1 MFDYAVIEN
10 FVPSNMSNTIKDKLL
25 ASNHWEYMDCTI
37 NINKD
42 SIDLADSNIRNTHQ
56 FMQLAY
62 GENGPC
68 SYVYSELAKPVLWML
83 EAKTGLNITSVQR
96 IKANLLTPNGSTVE
110 HYNPPHIDHTS
121 DQYLSMVYYVND
133 SDGDTRIFDH
143 TFNDG
148 CYDMK
153 MICSNTPKQGN
164 AIIFPSTRFHCSSNP
179 IDTSARVVLNMVFT
193 VTSESLLQM
202 HQVMEISTE

>member
-42 SIDLADSNIRNTHQ
+42 SIDPADSNIRNTHQ

-62 GENGPC
+62 GENGAC

-110 HYNPPHIDHTS
+110 HYNPPHID
-121 DQYLSMVYYVND
+121 V
-133 SDGDTRIFDH
+133 
-143 TFNDG
+143 
-148 CYDMK
+148 
-153 MICSNTPKQGN
+153 
-164 AIIFPSTRFHCSSNP
+164 
-179 IDTSARVVLNMVFT
+179 SAL
-193 VTSESLLQM
+193 
-202 HQVMEISTE
+202 